1 MSDDIVVTETT
12 TTKTIPQMEPT
23 KTPEVVAAQAENG
36 FFKKLASRRFTMAI
50 LVIIVSSVMMW
61 RGLIEPGN
69 YETLMIWISG
79 IYIIGKPFGDQ
90 VARFLVAK

>member
-1 MSDDIVVTETT
+1 LSDDIVVTETT
-12 TTKTIPQMEPT
+12 TTKTIPAQGPSDPEPAVD
-23 KTPEVVAAQAENG
+23 PNAG
-36 FFKKLASRRFTMAI
+36 FFKKRASRRFTMAI

-61 RGLIEPGN
+61 RGLIEAGN